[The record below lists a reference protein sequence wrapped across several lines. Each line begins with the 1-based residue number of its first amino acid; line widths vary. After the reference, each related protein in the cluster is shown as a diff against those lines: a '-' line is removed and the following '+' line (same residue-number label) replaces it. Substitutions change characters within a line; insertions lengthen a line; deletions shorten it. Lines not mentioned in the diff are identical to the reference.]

1 MKHTHYQS
9 DASKLDA
16 EQLHR
21 LFEQGYPAAQAES
34 IRKALNLAIDA
45 AAKDSEPRPRG
56 VDVGHILLN
65 LKVDAYSV
73 QAALLADPY
82 LRETLPAEFIRVH
95 FDEETV
101 RLLEKVN
108 WLNTFNEYSLQENPG
123 PEQAE
128 LLRRMLLS
136 VVNDVR
142 AVLIRLA
149 YRVQR
154 MRILKYQDGGAR
166 ESIARETLE
175 LYAPLAHRLGVGQLK
190 WELEDLSFRYLHPD
204 EYRTLAKSLST
215 NRAEREVYIQN
226 FMSLLRDELEKLGVN
241 ARVSG
246 RPKHLYSIWK
256 KMERKHAQLADLYDL
271 LAVRVMVDTIPTCYT
286 VLGAVH
292 SLWPHIP
299 KEFDD
304 YIANPKDNGYQSL
317 HTVVIGPDD
326 RPVEVQIRTAAMHEF
341 AEYGVA
347 AHWRYKEGGGQDAA
361 FDRSIASLRR
371 LLESEED
378 NDSLLQDFREEPFGD
393 AIFVLTPRAQVIRL
407 VKGSTPV
414 DFAYAIHTEVGHRCR
429 GAKVNG
435 VMVPLTHPLK
445 SGDKVEILTAKQG
458 GPTLGWL
465 DPRLGYVR
473 TAHARGKIRQWFK
486 QQDHDKHLRAGKAIL
501 DKEKHK
507 LQTRDF
513 DLDALA
519 HHFHLARPDD
529 VLLAIGRG
537 DIGPGQLAAAL
548 QVPGFQ
554 PPAPAPTRKPAPATV
569 RGTGEVT
576 VQGVRNLLTHFARC
590 CSPIPGDPIIGYI
603 GVGRGVT
610 IHRQDC
616 PNVVQLPPGKR
627 NRLIDVAWG
636 EETRVFPVDIEVRA
650 FDRKGL
656 LKDVTQVLAHEH
668 INILRTYTET
678 NPRDQGVAMDITI
691 EVHDLGQLSTALEKI
706 GQIHNVQE
714 ARRKLHG

>member
-1 MKHTHYQS
+1 
-9 DASKLDA
+9 
-16 EQLHR
+16 
-21 LFEQGYPAAQAES
+21 
-34 IRKALNLAIDA
+34 
-45 AAKDSEPRPRG
+45 
-56 VDVGHILLN
+56 
-65 LKVDAYSV
+65 
-73 QAALLADPY
+73 
-82 LRETLPAEFIRVH
+82 
-95 FDEETV
+95 
-101 RLLEKVN
+101 
-108 WLNTFNEYSLQENPG
+108 
-123 PEQAE
+123 
-128 LLRRMLLS
+128 
-136 VVNDVR
+136 
-142 AVLIRLA
+142 
-149 YRVQR
+149 
-154 MRILKYQDGGAR
+154 
-166 ESIARETLE
+166 
-175 LYAPLAHRLGVGQLK
+175 
-190 WELEDLSFRYLHPD
+190 
-204 EYRTLAKSLST
+204 
-215 NRAEREVYIQN
+215 
-226 FMSLLRDELEKLGVN
+226 
-241 ARVSG
+241 
-246 RPKHLYSIWK
+246 
-256 KMERKHAQLADLYDL
+256 
-271 LAVRVMVDTIPTCYT
+271 
-286 VLGAVH
+286 
-292 SLWPHIP
+292 LWPHIP

-407 VKGSTPV
+407 VKGSTPI
-414 DFAYAIHTEVGHRCR
+414 DFAYAIHSEVGHRCR

-435 VMVPLTHPLK
+435 VMVPLTHRLK

-507 LQTRDF
+507 LQTRDI

-519 HHFHLARPDD
+519 RHFRLPKPDD

-537 DIGPGQLAAAL
+537 DIGPGQLATAI

-554 PPAPAPTRKPAPATV
+554 PPAPLSQRKPAPPAA
-569 RGTGEVT
+569 RGAGEVT
-576 VQGVRNLLTHFARC
+576 VQGVRNLLTRIARC

-610 IHRQDC
+610 IHREDC
-616 PNVVQLPPGKR
+616 RHIVQLPAGKR
-627 NRLIDVAWG
+627 NRLITVAWG
-636 EETRVFPVDIEVRA
+636 TETRVFPVEIEVRA

-656 LKDVTQVLAHEH
+656 LKDVAQVLAHEH
-668 INILRTYTET
+668 INIVRTHTET
-678 NPRDQGVAMDITI
+678 DPRDQGVVMDITI

-706 GQIHNVQE
+706 GQIHNIQE
-714 ARRKLHG
+714 ARRKLHL